1 MTTCYGTKYA
11 VSRKRRFRE
20 RNQYQR
26 FQPFSRRYL
35 RMSSKIYRQIF
46 LLCAATLPAWPQ
58 ARFQVASIRPSQ
70 PGMTAR
76 DGRVN
81 FRGDRFEVKASTVGD
96 ILDMLGG
103 WQLFRVAGG
112 PDWMRTDR
120 YDIEAKADRPLE
132 ERDRKEAVI
141 ALLAERF
148 QLQSHSE
155 RRDVSGIV
163 LRAPKTP
170 GGLKQADAG
179 ESYSIRMDRGDVMF
193 TAVPIS
199 GLTNYLSQMLKA
211 PVVDETEL
219 NEAYTFQLATSKI
232 EAQPGMS
239 FGDRVREAIE
249 AVGFRVENRK
259 VPLDITVVDRCERPT
274 AN

>member
-1 MTTCYGTKYA
+1 
-11 VSRKRRFRE
+11 
-20 RNQYQR
+20 
-26 FQPFSRRYL
+26 
-35 RMSSKIYRQIF
+35 MSWKIYRQIL
-46 LLCAATLPAWPQ
+46 LLCAATAPAWPQ
-58 ARFQVASIRPSQ
+58 ARFEVASVRPSQ

-76 DGRVN
+76 DGRAN
-81 FRGDRFEVKASTVGD
+81 IHGDRFEIKAYTVGD

-132 ERDRKEAVI
+132 ARDRNAAVM

-155 RRDVSGIV
+155 QREVPGIV

-170 GGLKQADAG
+170 GGLKQSNAG
-179 ESYSIRMDRGDVMF
+179 ESYSIRMDRGDVIF
-193 TAVPIS
+193 TAVPMS
-199 GLTNYLSQMLKA
+199 GLTNYLSQMLRA
-211 PVVDETEL
+211 PVVDETQL
-219 NEAYTFQLATSKI
+219 NGAYTFQLATSKI
-232 EAQPGMS
+232 EAQQGLS
-239 FGDRVREAIE
+239 FGDRVREAAE
-249 AVGFRVENRK
+249 AIGFRLENRK
-259 VPLDITVVDRCERPT
+259 VPLEVTVVDRCERPT